1 MEEFKLK
8 LLSVSISLVL
18 CICAV
23 SWALDQDDPAIVGVW
38 LFDGNADDSSGNSN
52 NGEIKGDFS
61 FEAGKFG
68 NAVVAS
74 GGGSIDVPNSDS
86 ILSVK
91 TGLTVAAWFRVDTD
105 SDTGVRK
112 NGAYLLEDQSAGEPI
127 PNGFSFRVWT
137 SNGISPGFYGK
148 TELQQKKWHHV
159 AGTYD
164 GETIEM
170 YVDGEPESA
179 KGALR
184 DNKADW
190 DPKWSGDVAA
200 GQTLQLKFGSE
211 TYHGAIDEIVI
222 ASRALEADEIK
233 QLMAGWDQAF
243 TPVEPQGKLATTWSR
258 LKASR

>member
-1 MEEFKLK
+1 MSII
-8 LLSVSISLVL
+8 LLLGLCAISWSLE
-18 CICAV
+18 
-23 SWALDQDDPAIVGVW
+23 QDDPAIVGVW
-38 LFDGNADDSSGNSN
+38 LFEGNADDSSGNGN
-52 NGEIKGDFS
+52 NGEIKGDFE
-61 FEAGKFG
+61 FAAGKYG
-68 NAVVAS
+68 DAIVAS
-74 GGGSIDVPNSDS
+74 GGGSIDVPDSDS
-86 ILSVK
+86 IKSVK

-137 SNGISPGFYGK
+137 TNGISPGFYGK

-164 GETIEM
+164 GSTIEM

-190 DPKWSGDVAA
+190 DPAWSGDVSG
-200 GQTLQLKFGSE
+200 GQTLQLKFGPESY
-211 TYHGAIDEIVI
+211 TGAIDEIVI
-222 ASRALEADEIK
+222 MSRALEQTEIQ
-233 QLMAGWDQAF
+233 QLMNGWDQAF

-258 LKASR
+258 LKSVK